1 MKVAI
6 AVSALA
12 LLAGGAP
19 AAAGQS
25 RAVMSVTAVVA
36 PACSIAAEPVL
47 RPRAE
52 IACSTGAS
60 VSTLTAE
67 HHEDRPLADAETRL
81 GRPVR
86 RGRAVV
92 FTAPSRRAPAARRPV
107 DSRIRYLTITY

>member
-1 MKVAI
+1 MIV
-6 AVSALA
+6 AVSALT
-12 LLAGGAP
+12 LLFGGAP

-36 PACSIAAEPVL
+36 PACSVAAHPSL
-47 RPRAE
+47 HRRAD

-67 HHEDRPLADAETRL
+67 HHGDRPLLEAEARL

-86 RGRAVV
+86 RGRAIV
-92 FTAPSRRAPAARRPV
+92 FTSSARRAPVLQRIV
-107 DSRIRYLTITY
+107 DNGVRYLTVTY